1 MRYIQVLLFLTLFCN
16 AISPSWNSLS
26 LSVSPKRLSP
36 LPKQAI
42 CLSCLSVGC
51 ICLHWEFNSTGKE
64 DANCFDLEGFP
75 QVCLLGEVGG
85 GARDLYEYTS
95 IPLVYIDQGRETLV
109 HLLLLNAKQQLWL
122 RGVSILQSLSWL
134 ALMSV
139 IILPAWTLCH

>member
-1 MRYIQVLLFLTLFCN
+1 MLIVLT
-16 AISPSWNSLS
+16 WRGSLRC
-26 LSVSPKRLSP
+26 V
-36 LPKQAI
+36 
-42 CLSCLSVGC
+42 C
-51 ICLHWEFNSTGKE
+51 WEKW
-64 DANCFDLEGFP
+64 
-75 QVCLLGEVGG
+75 G

-139 IILPAWTLCH
+139 IILPA